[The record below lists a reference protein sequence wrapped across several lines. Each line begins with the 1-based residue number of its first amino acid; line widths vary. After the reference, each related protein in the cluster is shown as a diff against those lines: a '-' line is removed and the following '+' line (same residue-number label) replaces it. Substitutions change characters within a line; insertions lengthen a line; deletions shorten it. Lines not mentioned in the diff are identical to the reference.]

1 MNLEGKLAV
10 ITGGGQ
16 GLGREFAC
24 YLGELGARLVI
35 ADKDSHQ
42 AAETVAYLGKKGVSV
57 KAFTVDVTVNEQVQA
72 MADEVHRTLGPVE
85 ILINNAA
92 VYYGINRKPFME
104 IEEKEWD
111 LVMNV
116 NIKGAWLVTR
126 AIFPHMQE
134 LGRGKVINIASQVF
148 FTGSHHFAHY
158 VASKGGL
165 IGLTRALA
173 RELGSYQV
181 TVNAVAPGFTDTE
194 ASRVLVQDI
203 NKYDSSA
210 NSLQRIGV
218 PQDICGAVAF
228 LASPLSDFITGQ
240 TILVDGGRHMN

>member
-1 MNLEGKLAV
+1 
-10 ITGGGQ
+10 
-16 GLGREFAC
+16 
-24 YLGELGARLVI
+24 
-35 ADKDSHQ
+35 
-42 AAETVAYLGKKGVSV
+42 LGKKGVSV

>member
-1 MNLEGKLAV
+1 MNLEGRLAV

-24 YLGELGARLVI
+24 YLGELGARVVI

-42 AAETVAYLGKKGVSV
+42 AAETAAYLIKTGVTA
-57 KAFTVDVTVNEQVQA
+57 KALTVDVTASGQVQA
-72 MADEVHRTLGPVE
+72 MADEVHRTMGPVE

-92 VYYGINRKPFME
+92 VYYGINRKFFME

-126 AIFPHMQE
+126 ALFPHMQE

-148 FTGSHHFAHY
+148 FTGSHHFVHY

-173 RELGSYQV
+173 RELGSFQV

-203 NKYDSSA
+203 NKYDPSA

-218 PQDICGAVAF
+218 PRDICGAVAF